1 MANLR
6 GHKRW
11 EEIVSEFEEHLFGLG
26 RAQNSISTYGTAIRD
41 FGRFYRGELKKPGP
55 YPSKL
60 RGKDLQAF
68 VDYLRSTRYL
78 TTASV
83 NTKIAALNAFSR
95 YLLEKKLH
103 RQDIARDLRTDYV
116 SRSPRIPRLSSGETR
131 RLVTSVDL
139 NKQNGIRDLAILQLF
154 LQCGLRVH
162 EVTLLCV
169 DDVELRKKTG
179 RVRIRDQKTRAERMV
194 PLNAS
199 TRNALGNY
207 LKTRGHVS
215 GNEPLFLSQQKKRM
229 SSKNVKY
236 LVKKYLCMAGRS
248 DLSARDL
255 RHNFARRLFEKSG
268 DLSIVQ
274 HILGH
279 RNIATTARYIQPTQ
293 ADIAVAVEALAEDWY
308 QDEQRDRK

>member
-1 MANLR
+1 MSNLR

-26 RAQNSISTYGTAIRD
+26 KAQNSIVTYGTAMRH
-41 FGRFYRGELKKPGP
+41 FGRFYREEFKKPGP

-60 RGKDLQAF
+60 QENDLQAY

-78 TTASV
+78 ATASI

-103 RQDIARDLRTDYV
+103 RQDIARNLRTEYV
-116 SRSPRIPRLSSGETR
+116 NHPARTPRLSSGEIR
-131 RLVTSVDL
+131 QLVALVDL
-139 NKQNGIRDLAILQLF
+139 NKQNGIRDLAIIQLF
-154 LQCGLRVH
+154 VQCGLSVH
-162 EVTLLCV
+162 EVTHLCI
-169 DDVELRKKTG
+169 DDVELHKKTG
-179 RVRIRDQKTRAERMV
+179 CVRIRDQKSRAQRMV

-199 TRNALGNY
+199 GRSALGKY
-207 LKTRGHVS
+207 LKTRGHVPA
-215 GNEPLFLSQQKKRM
+215 NEPLFLSQQKKRM
-229 SSKNVKY
+229 SPKNLKY

-255 RHNFARRLFEKSG
+255 RHNFALRLFEKSG
-268 DLSIVQ
+268 DLSVVQ
-274 HILGH
+274 HMLGH

-293 ADIAVAVEALAEDWY
+293 ADMAVAVEALAEDID
-308 QDEQRDRK
+308 QDEQRD